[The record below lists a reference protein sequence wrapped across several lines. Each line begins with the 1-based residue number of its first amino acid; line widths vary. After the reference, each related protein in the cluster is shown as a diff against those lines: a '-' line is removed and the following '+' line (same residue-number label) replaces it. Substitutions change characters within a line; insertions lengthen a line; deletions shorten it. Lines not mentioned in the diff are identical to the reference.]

1 MRTKEQLTT
10 ILAKKHSQRML
21 KKAKWNDLALAIK
34 NETPAQRQK
43 LVDYLM
49 DGKIEK
55 AGRILR
61 NLLIKDVQVKAQDK
75 ATLMM
80 ADSNLDLTEIDE
92 LL

>member
-1 MRTKEQLTT
+1 MRTKEQLTA

-21 KKAKWNDLALAIK
+21 RTAKWNDLALAIK
-34 NETPAQRQK
+34 SETPAQRQQ
-43 LVDYLM
+43 LVDCLM

-55 AGRILR
+55 AGRRLR
-61 NLLIKDVQVKAQDK
+61 NLLIKDIQVKAQDK
-75 ATLMM
+75 ATMMM

>member
-10 ILAKKHSQRML
+10 ILAKRHSQRML
-21 KKAKWNDLALAIK
+21 MTVSPTDLIIAFN
-34 NETPAQRQK
+34 NETPAQKQR
-43 LVDYLM
+43 LVSYLM

-80 ADSNLDLTEIDE
+80 VDSNLDLTEIDE